1 MMKSDKVILIALLL
15 SSSLVLASTAV
26 ASPPTTDGA
35 EMLRGRVV
43 LTNTLEGDL
52 VAALDLDPDDGKE
65 IFEQVLI
72 LQQDEPVTY
81 LFEDLADAQV
91 LVRRTSLVVAS
102 QEAGKVFVLR
112 LVRGEEE
119 GDLEHVQPRDPV
131 GLAASLVGLRN
142 LETDRIELH
151 TAEGYGLARH
161 RADFSLREAWNGA
174 VLDRSRLFERP
185 GGEGTLRT
193 RSDTIFQKDPDPG
206 GGSGDCNSGGIGA
219 THCQQ
224 SCPDGT
230 SCEADCSSPRYA
242 CCNCPSSGPASCTC
256 KTL

>member
-1 MMKSDKVILIALLL
+1 MKSDKLVLVALLL
-15 SSSLVLASTAV
+15 SSSLVLASTAA

-43 LTNTLEGDL
+43 LTNTLDGDL
-52 VAALDLDPDDGKE
+52 VAALDVDPDDGME

-72 LQQDEPVTY
+72 LQQDEPTY

-91 LVRRTSLVVAS
+91 LIRRTSLVVAS
-102 QEAGKVFVLR
+102 REAGRVFVLR
-112 LVRGEEE
+112 LARGDEE
-119 GDLEHVQPRDPV
+119 GHRANPQTRGPV
-131 GLAASLVGLRN
+131 DLAASLVGLRN
-142 LETDRIELH
+142 IEAERIELH

-174 VLDRSRLFERP
+174 YLDRSRLFERP
-185 GGEGTLRT
+185 AGDETLRT
-193 RSDTIFQKDPDPG
+193 RNEAIFQKDPNPG
-206 GGSGDCNSGGIGA
+206 GGSGDCNSGGVGA

-242 CCNCPSSGPASCTC
+242 CCNCPSGGPASCTC